1 MCRRNQQI
9 FDATLC
15 PLILDCSFY
24 CKYHH
29 RSKYFKIISPNIC
42 KIIWTF
48 EKVVYCIPISPP
60 RLSVYICDSLG
71 HSSMVLSLKSFFSS
85 FFSLLSFYY
94 LFLDRVFS
102 CRSVCLHSYD
112 PSDSPLQCWNYR
124 SAPLYPTTA
133 EFSV

>member
-29 RSKYFKIISPNIC
+29 FKIISPNIC

-48 EKVVYCIPISPP
+48 EKEVYFIPISLP

-71 HSSMVLSLKSFFSS
+71 RSSMVLSLKSFFSS
-85 FFSLLSFYY
+85 FLYY
-94 LFLDRVFS
+94 LFIILFFFWIGYFPVDLFAFTFTILLTHLYS
-102 CRSVCLHSYD
+102 AEIIGLLH
-112 PSDSPLQCWNYR
+112 
-124 SAPLYPTTA
+124 YPTTV
-133 EFSV
+133 EF